1 MHKAS
6 PIIVAIFAIS
16 CGNSPSD
23 ATPDADL
30 ASGLPNAG
38 DDGASCLSA
47 ADCFGGT
54 CLSELETGLPN
65 GYCTSFGC
73 EATGC
78 HGGQCVIDSAGTT
91 ACVDDCL
98 SNDDCRVGYECVTRG
113 AIRICDADAE
123 PVTEVGESPNG
134 VCISGCEV
142 GDAVRIDCGFTPSRE
157 LQPGVMQWGLP
168 YQTTSGVHGFVLSVW
183 AEGDPSSIN
192 AISIRNRDDQYL
204 ALKAEDSALN
214 VTSFVE
220 NELVALMFP
229 FAREYTDFARVD
241 GGLLQVQAEAESL
254 CIARAEGLEGDELAI
269 HLYLVGASGLT
280 RDSIEIDPDVR
291 KMLVELQRLL
301 SLAGITVKSIVAH
314 DAPESVTQ
322 QYRIIRDQDDLHDV
336 LAITYKPLDDEEV
349 QHDDALVLNIVMVD
363 DITFNDGTDTVGQA
377 GLVPGPAGLHGIRSG
392 GVVIETTSL
401 REAPEYLALIAV
413 HETAH
418 FMGLR
423 HTSEVF
429 NETYAFGRTDP
440 LQDTPE
446 CPDVGAL
453 MEACPDYE
461 NLMFPIAPAAR
472 TQSRVIL
479 SDDQGWVLRNSPLV
493 R

>member
-1 MHKAS
+1 MHKTS
-6 PIIVAIFAIS
+6 PIIFAILLAG
-16 CGNSPSD
+16 CGDSPTD
-23 ATPDADL
+23 TTADADP
-30 ASGLPNAG
+30 ATGLPNAG
-38 DDGASCLSA
+38 DDGASCLSSS
-47 ADCFGGT
+47 DCFGGT
-54 CLSELETGLPN
+54 CLSELETGLPS

-78 HGGQCVIDSAGTT
+78 HGGQCVVDSVGTT

-98 SNDDCRVGYECVTRG
+98 SNDDCRAGYECVTRG
-113 AIRICDADAE
+113 AIRICDADSA
-123 PVTEVGESPNG
+123 PVAEVGESPNG
-134 VCISGCEV
+134 ECVSGCEF

-157 LQPGVMQWGLP
+157 IQPGVMQWGLP
-168 YQTTSGVHGFVLSVW
+168 YQTTSGIHGFVLSVW
-183 AEGDPSSIN
+183 ADGEPASVN
-192 AISIRNRDDQYL
+192 AISVRNRDDQNL

-229 FAREYTDFARVD
+229 FAPEYRDFARVD
-241 GGLLQVQAEAESL
+241 GGLLQVQAEADSL
-254 CIARAEGLEGDELAI
+254 CIARSEGLEGEELSI

-280 RDSIEIDPDVR
+280 GDSIEIDPDVR

-301 SLAGITVKSIVAH
+301 SLAGIAVKTIVPH
-314 DAPESVTQ
+314 DAPDTVVQ

-336 LAITYKPLDDEEV
+336 LAITFKPTDEGSPGDD
-349 QHDDALVLNIVMVD
+349 LVLNIVMVD
-363 DITFNDGTDTVGQA
+363 DITFNDGSDTVGQA
-377 GLVPGPAGLHGIRSG
+377 GLVPGPAGLHGIRTG

-401 REAPEYLALIAV
+401 REAPEYLALIAA

-423 HTSEVF
+423 HTSELF
-429 NETYAFGRTDP
+429 SETYAFGRTDP
-440 LQDTPE
+440 LEDTPE

-461 NLMFPIAPAAR
+461 NLMFPIAPFAR
-472 TQSRVIL
+472 TQSTVDL